1 MTDEDR
7 PDRRTDDAE
16 GADGTRAG
24 TPDDEVWAALVASF
38 HASPDARPDE
48 DTVADEP
55 VGTSE
60 GGDPDG
66 PTTDPTTD
74 PTADS
79 TTDPTT
85 DPTGTEP
92 AARAP
97 TPRSWAPAEP
107 LEEHFVPPPVGP
119 GPPLHPLTKAAWLA
133 TIGGPMVLLAIVLT
147 GWDAPSWAIW
157 GCTVAF
163 VAGFVTL
170 VARMHGHD
178 DEHGGNGAVV

>member
-7 PDRRTDDAE
+7 PDRRAGDAE
-16 GADGTRAG
+16 GADGTRAD

-38 HASPDARPDE
+38 HASPDAPPDE
-48 DTVADEP
+48 DPVADEP

-66 PTTDPTTD
+66 PTTDPTI
-74 PTADS
+74 DS
-79 TTDPTT
+79 TTDSTADLIGP
-85 DPTGTEP
+85 EP
-92 AARAP
+92 APLAP

-107 LEEHFVPPPVGP
+107 PEEHFVPPPVGP

-133 TIGGPMVLLAIVLT
+133 TIGGPLVLLTIVLT

-178 DEHGGNGAVV
+178 DEHGGDGAVV